1 MLNKPKC
8 SNCSIDLK
16 LGPLSD
22 LPQKKIQNYRDENIK

>member
-22 LPQKKIQNYRDENIK
+22 LPQKKSKIIEMKI